1 VAIGGEN
8 NVVYTFDTET
18 GAAVNSFTGHN
29 AAISSLS
36 FTSGGN
42 IISTAADK
50 TTIVWNTS
58 PLWTLERTIGTPD
71 GASPIMDRVTAIGF
85 SPDGSLVATGSGE
98 PSRTG
103 ELKIWKVADGTL
115 AQEIKEP
122 HSDSI
127 YDVEFSPDGKHIASC
142 GADRFMKV
150 FNLADGQLH
159 RSYEGHTHH
168 VLGVAWRADGRMLAS
183 SGADNVVKVWNFL
196 TGDQVRTIQGFS
208 KEVTSITFAGN
219 DSQVLASSGDRSVQM
234 KNAENGGNVRSFAG
248 AQDFV
253 YSVDVS
259 ADGKTIVAGTA
270 DGVVL
275 VWNDQGQAIATFAPP
290 QPVTP
295 DATAAK

>member
-1 VAIGGEN
+1 
-8 NVVYTFDTET
+8 
-18 GAAVNSFTGHN
+18 
-29 AAISSLS
+29 
-36 FTSGGN
+36 
-42 IISTAADK
+42 
-50 TTIVWNTS
+50 
-58 PLWTLERTIGTPD
+58 
-71 GASPIMDRVTAIGF
+71 
-85 SPDGSLVATGSGE
+85 
-98 PSRTG
+98 
-103 ELKIWKVADGTL
+103 
-115 AQEIKEP
+115 
-122 HSDSI
+122 
-127 YDVEFSPDGKHIASC
+127 
-142 GADRFMKV
+142 
-150 FNLADGQLH
+150 
-159 RSYEGHTHH
+159 
-168 VLGVAWRADGRMLAS
+168 MLAS